1 MAESANNNQN
11 GIQEILNFLV
21 DHSSKLYSRFDEVD
35 ARLDKIEATL
45 EQKADKTEINERFNC
60 LETRVIQLGDK
71 LDNYR
76 AEQIG
81 LTRKVEKHDHQIS
94 QIAGKI
100 NLKLNPS

>member
-1 MAESANNNQN
+1 MAENVNNNQN
-11 GIQEILNFLV
+11 GNQEILDFLV
-21 DHSSKLYSRFDEVD
+21 VHYDKLDNKLDEMNSKFEEKFDAIDKRFDKVD
-35 ARLDKIEATL
+35 
-45 EQKADKTEINERFNC
+45 ERFNC

-71 LDNYR
+71 IDNYR

-100 NLKLNPS
+100 NLKLNPN